1 MYHSFKLFLTVC
13 TLSILTACG
22 NNSSSTDNTTTAT
35 NKSTDS
41 SGTGAAAASLA
52 LALQVEAYRPAPALA
67 AQESP
72 MKAIDQSATPV
83 ATNVSLGAP
92 LPSQTTTAQK
102 YNQSSTTTE
111 DHMGK
116 PLQIGFGR
124 NVAQTATVAA
134 TKQLLSWKTTSSGS
148 QVAAIN
154 FSSTGAKGMRV
165 GLLVTQLPETATLR
179 FYAKGASTAF
189 EVKGAVVL
197 KTLAANAASGD
208 KSDEGR
214 TYWGPVI
221 EKAEATIEIE
231 LPTGANTND
240 VNVSIPSVSHMFMTS
255 REASTYSSQ
264 ATYSGDA
271 NRSLACQV
279 DVTCTTPLPA
289 GSDATAYLVFNKN
302 GFSYSCSGTLL
313 NDNINSSTPYLLTAN
328 HCISSQTVAATLYTE
343 FKYRSTTCNDGATGT
358 YFNTLTTGSTLLYT
372 AYNTDSTLV
381 RLAATPGGGTSVLYA
396 GWDATI
402 APAVST
408 TIHSVHHPKSDQQ
421 RLSRGSVAS
430 YFNRA
435 AVNSV
440 TNFDTTFY
448 GATITSGAILGV
460 TLTTGLTESG
470 SSGSG
475 LFKGTDANPIVI
487 GQLFGGTAPACG
499 VNSNNVYGRFDVAF
513 NAGMSDWLT
522 QGLKPVYRFYNNQ
535 RGTHFFSQSI
545 TEKNFISANYPQFSY
560 ENAVF
565 NAYSNPDTAT
575 TPTRSPVY
583 RFYNSATQSH
593 FYTIDVAEK
602 DSIIVKINNG
612 TWPQFA
618 FEGTS
623 WYAKTTAQFGSI
635 PDGTIPLYRFYRTNG
650 THFYTASATEKA
662 SIQANLSAYYTYEGI
677 AYYVWP

>member
-72 MKAIDQSATPV
+72 MKAIDQSAAPV

-92 LPSQTTTAQK
+92 LPSQTTAAQK
-102 YNQSSTTTE
+102 YNQSSTATE

-124 NVAQTATVAA
+124 NVVQTATVAA

-165 GLLVTQLPETATLR
+165 GLLVTQLPETAALR

-189 EVKGAVVL
+189 EVKGADVL

-231 LPTGANTND
+231 LPSGTSTSD

-255 REASTYSSQ
+255 REANSYSTQ
-264 ATYSGDA
+264 ATYTGDA
-271 NRSLACQV
+271 NRSLTCQV
-279 DVTCTTPLPA
+279 DVTCTAPLPA

-396 GWDATI
+396 GWDATTI
-402 APAVST
+402 PATTT
-408 TIHSVHHPKSDQQ
+408 TIHSIHHPKSDQQ
-421 RLSRGSVAS
+421 RLSRGSVVS
-430 YFNRA
+430 Y
-435 AVNSV
+435 AVRDAVDPNGFYSSILNPSV
-440 TNFDTTFY
+440 TSIN
-448 GATITSGAILGV
+448 SNILEV
-460 TLTTGLTESG
+460 RLTNGLTESG

-475 LFKGTDANPIVI
+475 LFKGTDANPQVI
-487 GQLFGGTAPACG
+487 GQLFGGTAPTCG

-513 NAGMSDWLT
+513 NAGMKDWLL

-535 RGTHFFSQSI
+535 RGTHFLSQSV
-545 TEKNFISANYPQFSY
+545 TEKNYISATLPQFSY
-560 ENAVF
+560 ENAAF
-565 NAYSNPDTAT
+565 NAYSNADAA
-575 TPTRSPVY
+575 TRSPVY
-583 RFYNSATQSH
+583 RFYNTQTQSH
-593 FYTIDVAEK
+593 FYTINALERDY
-602 DSIIVKINNG
+602 IIANF
-612 TWPQFA
+612 PQFSYENA
-618 FEGTS
+618 S
-623 WYAKTTAQFGSI
+623 WYAKTAAQVTAG
-635 PDGTIPLYRFYRTNG
+635 DGTIPLYRFYRKTNG
-650 THFYTASATEKA
+650 THFFTTNAAERD
-662 SIQANLSAYYTYEGI
+662 SIIANLGAYYTYENI